1 MPTYEY
7 ECESCGYKF
16 TKIQKMSDK
25 PEKIC
30 PECGKKV
37 HRIISGG
44 IGVIFK
50 GSGFYA
56 TDYKKTGT
64 ADNSDSKENNCCSN
78 PKRCCKK

>member
-7 ECESCGYKF
+7 ACESCGYKF
-16 TKIQKMSDK
+16 TKIQKMNDE

-30 PECGKKV
+30 PKCNQTV

-44 IGVIFK
+44 VGVIFK

-56 TDYKKTGT
+56 TDYKNRGSTT
-64 ADNSDSKENNCCSN
+64 NPNHEFNNCCSN

>member
-7 ECESCGYKF
+7 ECESCGYKYS
-16 TKIQKMSDK
+16 KIQKMRDES
-25 PEKIC
+25 EKIC
-30 PECGKKV
+30 PPCNKTV

-56 TDYKKTGT
+56 TDYKKKKST
-64 ADNSDSKENNCCSN
+64 NDSCCGENNTCSN

>member
-16 TKIQKMSDK
+16 TKLQKMSDD

-30 PECGKKV
+30 PKCKKSV

-44 IGVIFK
+44 VGVIFK
-50 GSGFYA
+50 GSGFYT
-56 TDYKKTGT
+56 TDYKRAGNKI
-64 ADNSDSKENNCCSN
+64 NSSRGSKNCCSN
-78 PKRCCKK
+78 PKRCCEK